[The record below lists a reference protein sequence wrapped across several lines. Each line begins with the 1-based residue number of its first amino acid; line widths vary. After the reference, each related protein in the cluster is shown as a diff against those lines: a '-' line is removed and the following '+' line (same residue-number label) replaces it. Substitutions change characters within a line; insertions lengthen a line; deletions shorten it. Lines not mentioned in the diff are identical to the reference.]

1 MPRIRQL
8 DIPSVFNNEAEQDE
22 THVEKEDHG
31 KRLLPLIDDS
41 DDELIPTSLNRVT
54 KVWVSS
60 KSGLGCFACGF
71 HELLIDIAAA
81 TGTDISVI
89 DDING
94 IQISGRNLGD
104 VDDALGKLTRI
115 EQPLV
120 CQILSCTHAE
130 ANLISRLLET
140 LTW

>member
-8 DIPSVFNNEAEQDE
+8 DIPSVFNNEAEQDG
-22 THVEKEDHG
+22 THVEKDDHG
-31 KRLLPLIDDS
+31 KRLLTLVDDS

-60 KSGLGCFACGF
+60 KGGLGCFAYGF
-71 HELLIDIAAA
+71 HELLVDIAAV

-94 IQISGRNLGD
+94 IQVSGRNQGD
-104 VDDALGKLTRI
+104 FDDALGKLTRI

-120 CQILSCTHAE
+120 CQILSCTRAE
-130 ANLISRLLET
+130 ANLISHLLET